1 MISCKYLVLYFWKA
15 SLLYGILQDLRV
27 SIVCLC
33 TETALTVLY
42 KSRSWTSYI
51 IVQQHLKSSK
61 FAVVL
66 FQVSVQHVVL
76 LFTMLIN
83 KLDPKKL
90 FPPLHCRL
98 FVSVIQAFKKD
109 SSSYT
114 SLPFPAEKLT

>member
-83 KLDPKKL
+83 KLDPQKL
-90 FPPLHCRL
+90 FPLHCLL
-98 FVSVIQAFKKD
+98 FVSVIQAFKKY